1 MTRRASRST
10 FTPRSA
16 RSGRHVVGAT
26 LLSLTA
32 AACLG
37 PRAASRLEMTLASPV
52 VQVPMPLDG
61 GVPMVEVRVAGEG
74 PFWFKIDTGSGPCV
88 FSERLV
94 ARARLPLWRVKGK
107 LQGAEGSMRDVGRLA
122 DASSL
127 TLGDSAKLG
136 KVSAWVLPEADLDAR
151 GTVHAVDG
159 ILGFAAL
166 SDVVATL
173 DYPRR
178 RLILSREPLPEPDGK
193 DVFVLTFD
201 RGTPVVTAD
210 LGGTSFAWLVDTGN
224 DQGPALAPEAAKAL
238 RFLAAPVSGPQLA
251 TVAGTIRADLARVDG
266 VLALGAHEVPQ
277 PIVSLIPGARP
288 MLGAEALRHFKVTF
302 DARRKRVRFARDDD
316 KPIVIP
322 PRRTDG
328 LGLRRAQKGWVVVDV
343 VPGSPAAAAGI
354 VAGEEVESITSM
366 PEGAYRVAVG
376 RFGIW
381 RNIVLQTQVLVQ

>member
-1 MTRRASRST
+1 MPRNARGSQRRVGGA
-10 FTPRSA
+10 
-16 RSGRHVVGAT
+16 VV
-26 LLSLTA
+26 LSLTA

-37 PRAASRLEMTLASPV
+37 PRAATRLEMTLASPV
-52 VQVPMPLDG
+52 VQLSMPLDS
-61 GVPMVEVRVAGEG
+61 GVPMVEVWVAGEG

-107 LQGAEGSMRDVGRLA
+107 LQGANGSTREVGRLA
-122 DASSL
+122 DAPSL
-127 TLGDSAKLG
+127 TLGDSVKLG

-151 GTVHAVDG
+151 GTVRAVDG
-159 ILGFAAL
+159 ILGFAAF

-178 RLILSREPLPEPDGK
+178 RLILGREALPEPDDK
-193 DVFVLTFD
+193 EILALTFD
-201 RGTPVVTAD
+201 RGTPLVTAD
-210 LGGTSFAWLVDTGN
+210 LGGTLFGWLVDTGN

-251 TVAGTIRADLARVDG
+251 TVAGTIRANLARVDG
-266 VLALGAHEVPQ
+266 ALHLGAHEVPQ

-288 MLGAEALRHFKVTF
+288 MLGADALRHFAVTF
-302 DARRKRVRFARDDD
+302 DARNKRVRFARDAE

-322 PRRTDG
+322 SRLTDG

-354 VAGEEVESITSM
+354 GLGEEVESITSM

-376 RFGIW
+376 RYGIW
-381 RNIVLQTQVLVQ
+381 RNIVLQAQVLVQ